1 MKGAAVLPWLEP
13 YWRRLQAY
21 AGFER
26 VPQAL
31 LIAGIAGVGKMQ
43 LARLFAQRL
52 LCRRPGDL
60 ACGECV
66 SCQLFAAQ
74 THPDFLVVEPAE
86 PGKPITVDAIRGLI
100 ASLSLKPQYSGYRVV
115 ILAPAHQMNS
125 SAANSLLKTLEEPDE
140 HTVMLL
146 LTETPAALPATILS
160 RCQRMEIA
168 VPDRAL
174 SIRWLAEQGLGEQ
187 AEVLL
192 ALAQGAPLRAVALA
206 QEGVIERREEFF
218 LAWRDV
224 ARRIQEP
231 VLVAEKWAKY
241 SCEALTDWMSS
252 WVIDLIRLRAL
263 PNCGPLNNPDLR
275 ESLQATARQLELKNL
290 FRFLDLLNATKRR
303 LLGQVNRQLALEE
316 LLIHWSSAANFQ
328 GSTGKPKYHE

>member
-1 MKGAAVLPWLEP
+1 MNDGANAPWLEP
-13 YWRRLQAY
+13 YWRRLAAY
-21 AGFER
+21 AASER

-31 LIAGIAGVGKMQ
+31 LIAGIDGVGKMR
-43 LARLFAQRL
+43 LACLFAQRL

-66 SCQLFAAQ
+66 SCRLFAAQ

-100 ASLSLKPQYSGYRVV
+100 ATLSLKPQYSGYRVV

-146 LTETPAALPATILS
+146 LTEAPAALPATVLS
-160 RCQRMEIA
+160 RCQRMDIA

-174 SIRWLAEQGLGEQ
+174 SVRWLAEQGLGEQ

-192 ALAQGAPLRAVALA
+192 ALAQGAPFRAVALA

-231 VLVAEKWAKY
+231 VLVAEKWAKF
-241 SCEALTDWMSS
+241 SCEALTDWIAS

-263 PNCGPLNNPDLR
+263 PNCAPLNNPDLR
-275 ESLQATARQLELKNL
+275 ESLQATARQLELKSL

-303 LLGQVNRQLALEE
+303 LVGQINRQLALEE
-316 LLIHWSSAANFQ
+316 LLIHWSSVDSVQ
-328 GSTGKPKYHE
+328 SSKGKPKYHE